1 MVNRPGLTIMMSCG
15 EASGELYAAALARA
29 IHVQA
34 PGTRIVALG
43 GERLREAGVEL
54 LADYHGISVTGL
66 SEALSVVPRALA
78 LIRELG
84 RAADRIRPDV
94 FVPIDFPDFN
104 FGLMR
109 AMAKRRVPIVY
120 YISPQLWAWRKGR
133 MRTMQRLVT
142 KVLPIFPFEEKLYR
156 DAGVDAEFVG
166 HPLVDLVEPSADRT
180 TLRARFGAGD
190 AAPLIAL
197 LPGSRANELRAILP
211 DMARAAALVAARL
224 PGARFVLARAPRLAD
239 DLFAPLAEPMP
250 GIPVAFCDAP
260 DDVLAAADVV
270 ITASGTATVQ
280 AALHEVPMVIVYRV
294 SAATSFIGRRFVTLD
309 TFGMVN
315 LIAGARIV
323 PELVQER
330 FTPEA
335 VADEVVSLATDP
347 ARREAMVA
355 RLRDVKEKL
364 GGKGGSRRAAAAI
377 LRAAADSRNRA
388 EGATL
393 R

>member
-1 MVNRPGLTIMMSCG
+1 MNRPELTIMLSCG

-29 IHVQA
+29 IREQA

-43 GERLREAGVEL
+43 GERLRAAGVEI

-66 SEALSVVPRALA
+66 SEALSVVPRSLA

-109 AMAKRRVPIVY
+109 AMAKRGVPIVY

-166 HPLVDLVEPSADRT
+166 HPLVDLVEPSADRA
-180 TLRARFGAGD
+180 TLRARFGAADG
-190 AAPLIAL
+190 PLIAL

-211 DMARAAALVAARL
+211 DMARAAAIAAGRL

-239 DLFAPLAEPMP
+239 DLFAPLADLMP
-250 GIPVAFCDAP
+250 GIPVVFSDAA

-294 SAATSFIGRRFVTLD
+294 SALTSFIGRRFVTLD

-315 LIAGARIV
+315 LIAGERIV

-330 FTPEA
+330 FTPQA
-335 VADEVVSLATDP
+335 VADEVVSLAGDGT
-347 ARREAMVA
+347 RRQAMVA
-355 RLRDVKEKL
+355 RLREVKETL
-364 GGKGGSRRAAAAI
+364 GGKGGSTRAAAAI
-377 LRAAADSRNRA
+377 LRVAADSRSRA

>member
-1 MVNRPGLTIMMSCG
+1 MTQADRPLTIMLSCG

-29 IHVQA
+29 IHALA

-43 GERLREAGVEL
+43 GADLKAAGVEI

-66 SEALSVVPRALA
+66 SEALRVVPRSLA

-84 RAADRIRPDV
+84 RAADRIKPDV

-109 AMAKRRVPIVY
+109 AMAKRGVPIVY

-133 MRTMQRLVT
+133 MRTMKRLVR
-142 KVLPIFPFEEKLYR
+142 KVLVIFPFEEKIYR

-166 HPLVDLVEPSADRT
+166 HPLVDLAAPSADRA
-180 TLRARFGAGD
+180 TLRARFGARPSQ
-190 AAPLIAL
+190 PLVAL

-211 DMARAAALVAARL
+211 DMARAAAIVGARL
-224 PGARFVLARAPRLAD
+224 PDARFVLARAPRLAD
-239 DLFAPLAEPMP
+239 ELFAPLAGAMP
-250 GIPVAFCDAP
+250 GIYVPLVDAAA

-280 AALHEVPMVIVYRV
+280 TALHERPMVIVYRV
-294 SAATSFIGRRFVTLD
+294 SPVTSFIGRMFVKLD

-315 LIAGARIV
+315 LIAGERIV
-323 PELVQER
+323 PELVQAR

-335 VADEVVSLATDP
+335 VADEVVSLLTDD
-347 ARREAMVA
+347 ARREAMVG
-355 RLRDVKEKL
+355 RLREVKERL
-364 GGKGGSRRAAAAI
+364 GGKGGATRAAEAI
-377 LRAAADSRNRA
+377 LRAVRA
-388 EGATL
+388 GKGATL
-393 R
+393 AS

>member
-1 MVNRPGLTIMMSCG
+1 MTPAATPLTIMLSCG

-29 IHVQA
+29 IHAQA

-43 GERLREAGVEL
+43 GARLREAGVEL

-66 SEALSVVPRALA
+66 SEALRVVPRSLA

-109 AMAKRRVPIVY
+109 AMAKRGVPIVY

-133 MRTMQRLVT
+133 MRTMQRLVS

-156 DAGVDAEFVG
+156 EAGVDAEFVG
-166 HPLVDLVEPSADRT
+166 HPLVDLVEPSADRA
-180 TLRARFGAGD
+180 TLRARLGAADG
-190 AAPLIAL
+190 PLIAL

-211 DMARAAALVAARL
+211 DMARAAAIAAARL

-239 DLFAPLAEPMP
+239 ELFAPLADLMP
-250 GIPVAFCDAP
+250 GIPVVFSDAA

-294 SAATSFIGRRFVTLD
+294 SALTSFIGRRFVTLD

-315 LIAGARIV
+315 LIAGERIV

-330 FTPEA
+330 FTPQA
-335 VADEVVSLATDP
+335 VADEVVSLASDG
-347 ARREAMVA
+347 ARRQAMVA
-355 RLRDVKEKL
+355 RLREVKETL
-364 GGKGGSRRAAAAI
+364 GGKGGSTRAAAAI
-377 LRAAADSRNRA
+377 LRVAADSRSRA
-388 EGATL
+388 EGTTL
-393 R
+393 P